1 MNLLLH
7 PHANVADPV
16 WSVIICVLLALG
28 LALACVI
35 KILQIAY
42 AETDEKVSHGDL
54 TK

>member
-1 MNLLLH
+1 MNLLLR
-7 PHANVADPV
+7 PLDNANDPV

-28 LALACVI
+28 FALVCVV

-42 AETDEKVSHGDL
+42 AEMNEEVSHDDL

>member
-7 PHANVADPV
+7 PHTNVADPV
-16 WSVIICVLLALG
+16 WSVIICVILALG

-42 AETDEKVSHGDL
+42 AELDEEVSQDDL